1 MLSIRAK
8 AFLIVTAIVGVISI
22 SSTVISLS
30 VARRQMLNTVEN
42 DMLLVASLADELI
55 SHRIDLLKATAFSS
69 AQNILGTPK
78 EEMIGVLREE
88 VEANDDF
95 MAMTVFDAA
104 RNIAASYGAA
114 PAPGGL
120 AESGYGQRGF
130 GGEVVFSTTHLD
142 PSGRLVLYVIAPLQQ
157 EGILAVTVPGELFS
171 KLLAPFK
178 IWETG
183 HIFIDDETGTVLSNP
198 RWEWVLGRY
207 NFIERAKT
215 DRGYEDAA
223 RVVRRMIRQETG
235 VGRFAISGV
244 ERICAF
250 RPVASSLVGWSLGVI
265 APLSENP
272 GIHIQRLFLIAGAVF
287 FGMGLAAAFFASKAI
302 ARPFSRI
309 QEQNLRLEELNEVAR
324 HASEAKSR
332 FLANMSHE
340 MRTPLNAII
349 GLSELTLRDGGLA
362 PAVEEN
368 LEKVYSSGATLLGIV
383 NDLLDISKIESGK
396 FELMCAEYDVP
407 SLIND
412 TINLNIIRIGSKPI
426 TFKLIIDDDLP
437 SRLYGDELR
446 IKQIFNNLL
455 SNAFKYTKE
464 GAVEWRVSCR
474 IEGETARL
482 ETSVKDSGI
491 GIRGDDKE
499 KLFSAYSR
507 LDPKNT
513 RQLEGTGLG
522 LALTKRLVELMGGG
536 ITVESEYGAGSVF
549 TARFEQK
556 PVSAPPIG
564 AEAAANLRNFHYS
577 AQKRSRSAALSRV
590 HIPYAK
596 VLVVDDV
603 SINLDVAKGMM
614 MPYGMQV
621 DTALGGR
628 EAVEIVRAAKVRY
641 NAIFMDHMMP
651 GIDGIEAVR
660 IIREEIGTEYAKT
673 VPIIVLTA
681 NALMGNEEM
690 FLGAGFQDFLTKPI
704 DIFRLDAVIHRWVR
718 DKSRERGSAEDAPS
732 GGNTSDLVSW
742 VIPGLDIPKA
752 LERFGGNGE
761 VLAGTLRSYQEQI
774 HGLLDA
780 LRTVPGPDDTEALKR
795 YTVTAHGV
803 KGASYG
809 ICADEA
815 GRLAEDLE
823 KAARA
828 GDSAY
833 IAAHNGELIAAAEQV
848 AAALAAALGR
858 DAPDPGVLARLK
870 EACRLYDLPEVDRLM
885 GELERYAYRSGQDRV
900 RWLRERIDAMDLQ
913 TVAETLS

>member
-8 AFLIVTAIVGVISI
+8 AFLIVTAIAGVISI

-69 AQNILGTPK
+69 AQRILSAPR
-78 EEMIGVLREE
+78 EEMTRVLREE
-88 VEANDDF
+88 IEANDDF
-95 MAMTVFDAA
+95 MAMTVFDAQ
-104 RNIAASYGAA
+104 RNIAASYGVA

-120 AESGYGQRGF
+120 AESGYGRRGF
-130 GGEVVFSTTHLD
+130 AGDVVFSTTHLD
-142 PSGRLVLYVIAPLQQ
+142 PSGRLVLYVIAPMRE
-157 EGILAVTVPGELFS
+157 EGVLAVTVPGELFS
-171 KLLAPFK
+171 NLLAPFK

-183 HIFIDDETGTVLSNP
+183 HVFIDDETGTVLSNP

-215 DRGYEDAA
+215 DRRYEDAA
-223 RVVRRMIRQETG
+223 QVVQRMIRQETG
-235 VGRFAISGV
+235 VGRFAINGV

-250 RPVASSLVGWSLGVI
+250 RPIASSLVGWSLGVV
-265 APLSENP
+265 APLTENP
-272 GIHIQRLFLIAGAVF
+272 GLHIERLFLIAGAVF

-302 ARPFSRI
+302 AQPFSRI

-396 FELMCAEYDVP
+396 FDLVCAEYDVP

-426 TFKLIIDDDLP
+426 TFKLIIDEDLP

-464 GAVEWRVSCR
+464 GVVEWRVSCR
-474 IEGETARL
+474 IEGDKARL

-491 GIRGDDKE
+491 GIRGDDLE

-522 LALTKRLVELMGGG
+522 LALTKRLVEMMGGG
-536 ITVESEYGAGSVF
+536 VTVTSEYGAGSAF

-556 PVSAPPIG
+556 PVNAPPIG
-564 AEAAANLRNFHYS
+564 PEAAANLRNFHYA

-628 EAVEIVRAAKVRY
+628 EAVEILRAAKVRY
-641 NAIFMDHMMP
+641 DAVFMDHMMP

-660 IIREEIGTEYAKT
+660 LIREEIGTEYAKT

-704 DIFRLDAVIHRWVR
+704 DIFRLDAVINRWVR
-718 DKSRERGSAEDAPS
+718 NKSRERGLPENAPA
-732 GGNTSDLVSW
+732 GGGSTDLVSW

-780 LRTVPGPDDTEALKR
+780 LKPVPGPDDPEALKR
-795 YTVTAHGV
+795 YTVTVHGV

-815 GRLAEDLE
+815 GKLAEDLE

-828 GDSAY
+828 GDLAF
-833 IAAHNGELIAAAEQV
+833 IAAHNGRLIDSAERL
-848 AAALAAALGR
+848 AAALADALGR

-885 GELERYAYRSGQDRV
+885 AELERYAYRSGQDKV

-913 TVAETLS
+913 TAAEQL